1 MIVRFNAE
9 SRQGLLAAAGVI
21 PVFAKKRLSQK
32 SSGRPSRRS
41 RTLPALGTG
50 GTSLRGDT
58 PAPSSSIVAEAE
70 LRPFGSSLRSPH
82 HSFGTVP
89 PLPCRGWHVPQGC
102 SSASAARCLVS
113 AILLIMAVA
122 CSRPGSWEQF
132 VKVEDAPGGVY
143 EFVIPASVITPTTVN
158 PSTSAIPSEVKEPSL
173 RAMASSDCKSNFDLT
188 FYTSPLSEPLQLEIL
203 WQVTP
208 QLMAGNQ
215 LNTSNMPEAPLQ
227 PGVERRFYESAD
239 NQTVACH
246 SETVWFPAG
255 EHRAL
260 YRSGV
265 RFSAD
270 LSGNTPKSLQVPPK
284 NPLPVENIAEI
295 STGTPKNTPTC
306 IENGEKLYRS
316 SVKIRVTPVNPPE
329 GFRGLGIIIKRNDG
343 TR

>member
-9 SRQGLLAAAGVI
+9 SRQVLLAAAGVI

-41 RTLPALGTG
+41 RTLPAFGTG
-50 GTSLRGDT
+50 VTSLRGDT
-58 PAPSSSIVAEAE
+58 PAPSSSIVAEAFAT
-70 LRPFGSSLRSPH
+70 PSHPAI
-82 HSFGTVP
+82 T
-89 PLPCRGWHVPQGC
+89 HVPQGR
-102 SSASAARCLVS
+102 SSASAPRLFLAVLMV
-113 AILLIMAVA
+113 MAVA

-143 EFVIPASVITPTTVN
+143 KFALPLQA
-158 PSTSAIPSEVKEPSL
+158 STSTATPSATTYDIS
-173 RAMASSDCKSNFDLT
+173 
-188 FYTSPLSEPLQLEIL
+188 FYTAPLAEPLQLEIL
-203 WQVTP
+203 WQ
-208 QLMAGNQ
+208 LMAAKQ
-215 LNTSNMPEAPLQ
+215 LNISNMPEAPLQ

-260 YRSGV
+260 YRSSV
-265 RFSAD
+265 RFSDD
-270 LSGNTPKSLQVPPK
+270 LSGNTPISLQVPPK
-284 NPLPVENIAEI
+284 NPLPVENNAEI

-306 IENGEKLYRS
+306 IGNGEKLYRS
-316 SVKIRVTPVNPPE
+316 AVTIRVTPINPPE

>member
-9 SRQGLLAAAGVI
+9 SRQALLAAA
-21 PVFAKKRLSQK
+21 
-32 SSGRPSRRS
+32 
-41 RTLPALGTG
+41 
-50 GTSLRGDT
+50 
-58 PAPSSSIVAEAE
+58 
-70 LRPFGSSLRSPH
+70 
-82 HSFGTVP
+82 
-89 PLPCRGWHVPQGC
+89 
-102 SSASAARCLVS
+102 
-113 AILLIMAVA
+113 LIMAVA

-132 VKVEDAPGGVY
+132 IRAEDAPGGVY

-173 RAMASSDCKSNFDLT
+173 RAMASSDCKSTFDLT

-215 LNTSNMPEAPLQ
+215 LNTSNMPEALLQ

-239 NQTVACH
+239 NQTVACR

-306 IENGEKLYRS
+306 IENGENLYRS
-316 SVKIRVTPVNPPE
+316 AVTIQVTPINPPE
-329 GFRGLGIIIKRNDG
+329 DFRGLGIICKTNDG

>member
-9 SRQGLLAAAGVI
+9 SRQGLLAANMN
-21 PVFAKKRLSQK
+21 LSQK
-32 SSGRPSRRS
+32 SSGRPSRHS
-41 RTLPALGTG
+41 RTLPAFGTG

-58 PAPSSSIVAEAE
+58 PAPSSSIVAAAFAT
-70 LRPFGSSLRSPH
+70 PSHPAI
-82 HSFGTVP
+82 T
-89 PLPCRGWHVPQGC
+89 HVPQGR

-113 AILLIMAVA
+113 AILLILAVA

-132 VKVEDAPGGVY
+132 IRAEDAAGGVY
-143 EFVIPASVITPTTVN
+143 EFALPLQA
-158 PSTSAIPSEVKEPSL
+158 STSTAIPSATTYDISL
-173 RAMASSDCKSNFDLT
+173 
-188 FYTSPLSEPLQLEIL
+188 YTAPLAEPLQLEIL
-203 WQVTP
+203 WQ
-208 QLMAGNQ
+208 LMAAKQ
-215 LNTSNMPEAPLQ
+215 LNISNIPEFSLR
-227 PGVERRFYESAD
+227 PGVGDGLCETAD

-246 SETVWFPAG
+246 SETVWFPAW

-260 YRSGV
+260 YRSGI

-306 IENGEKLYRS
+306 IENEEKLYRS
-316 SVKIRVTPVNPPE
+316 AVTIQVTPVNPPE

>member
-9 SRQGLLAAAGVI
+9 SRQVLLAAAGVI

-41 RTLPALGTG
+41 RTLPAFGTG
-50 GTSLRGDT
+50 VTSLRGDT
-58 PAPSSSIVAEAE
+58 PAPSSSIVAEAFAT
-70 LRPFGSSLRSPH
+70 PSHPAI
-82 HSFGTVP
+82 T
-89 PLPCRGWHVPQGC
+89 HVPQGR

-113 AILLIMAVA
+113 AILLVMAVA

-143 EFVIPASVITPTTVN
+143 EFALPLPASTSTATPSATTYDI
-158 PSTSAIPSEVKEPSL
+158 S
-173 RAMASSDCKSNFDLT
+173 
-188 FYTSPLSEPLQLEIL
+188 FYTAPLAEPLQLEIL
-203 WQVTP
+203 W

-284 NPLPVENIAEI
+284 NPLPVENNAEI

-306 IENGEKLYRS
+306 IGNGEKLYRS
-316 SVKIRVTPVNPPE
+316 AVTIRVTPINPPE

>member
-9 SRQGLLAAAGVI
+9 SRQVLLAAAGVI

-41 RTLPALGTG
+41 RTLPAFGTG
-50 GTSLRGDT
+50 VTSLRGDT
-58 PAPSSSIVAEAE
+58 PAPSSSIVAEAFAT
-70 LRPFGSSLRSPH
+70 PSHPAI
-82 HSFGTVP
+82 T
-89 PLPCRGWHVPQGC
+89 HVPQGR

-113 AILLIMAVA
+113 AILRVMAVA

-143 EFVIPASVITPTTVN
+143 EFALPLPASTSTATPSATTYDI
-158 PSTSAIPSEVKEPSL
+158 S
-173 RAMASSDCKSNFDLT
+173 
-188 FYTSPLSEPLQLEIL
+188 FYTAPLAEPLQLEIL
-203 WQVTP
+203 W

-284 NPLPVENIAEI
+284 NPLPVENNAEI

-306 IENGEKLYRS
+306 IGNGEKLYRS
-316 SVKIRVTPVNPPE
+316 AVTIRVTPINPPE

>member
-1 MIVRFNAE
+1 MFN
-9 SRQGLLAAAGVI
+9 RAGV
-21 PVFAKKRLSQK
+21 
-32 SSGRPSRRS
+32 
-41 RTLPALGTG
+41 
-50 GTSLRGDT
+50 
-58 PAPSSSIVAEAE
+58 
-70 LRPFGSSLRSPH
+70 SPI
-82 HSFGTVP
+82 
-89 PLPCRGWHVPQGC
+89 
-102 SSASAARCLVS
+102 ASAARCLVS

-132 VKVEDAPGGVY
+132 VKVEDAAGGVY
-143 EFVIPASVITPTTVN
+143 EFALPLQA
-158 PSTSAIPSEVKEPSL
+158 STSTATPSATTYDIS
-173 RAMASSDCKSNFDLT
+173 
-188 FYTSPLSEPLQLEIL
+188 FYTAPLAEPLQLEIL
-203 WQVTP
+203 WQ
-208 QLMAGNQ
+208 LMAAKQ
-215 LNTSNMPEAPLQ
+215 LNISNMPESSLR
-227 PGVERRFYESAD
+227 PGVGDGLCETAD

-260 YRSGV
+260 YRSGI

-316 SVKIRVTPVNPPE
+316 AVTIQVTPINPPE
-329 GFRGLGIIIKRNDG
+329 DFRGLGIICKTNDG

>member
-9 SRQGLLAAAGVI
+9 SRQVLLAAAGVI

-32 SSGRPSRRS
+32 SSGRPSRRF
-41 RTLPALGTG
+41 RTLPAFGTG

-58 PAPSSSIVAEAE
+58 PAPSSSI
-70 LRPFGSSLRSPH
+70 
-82 HSFGTVP
+82 
-89 PLPCRGWHVPQGC
+89 
-102 SSASAARCLVS
+102 ASAARCLVS
-113 AILLIMAVA
+113 AILLIMVVA

-143 EFVIPASVITPTTVN
+143 EFALPLQA
-158 PSTSAIPSEVKEPSL
+158 STSTATPSATTYDIS
-173 RAMASSDCKSNFDLT
+173 
-188 FYTSPLSEPLQLEIL
+188 FYTAPLAEPLQLEIL
-203 WQVTP
+203 WQ
-208 QLMAGNQ
+208 LLAAKQ

-227 PGVERRFYESAD
+227 PGVERRFYETAD

-306 IENGEKLYRS
+306 IGNGEKLYRS
-316 SVKIRVTPVNPPE
+316 AVTIRVTPINPPE

>member
-1 MIVRFNAE
+1 MFN
-9 SRQGLLAAAGVI
+9 RAGVSPLREFALRAHPTI
-21 PVFAKKRLSQK
+21 P
-32 SSGRPSRRS
+32 SGRSPRFR
-41 RTLPALGTG
+41 AAG

-58 PAPSSSIVAEAE
+58 PAPSSSIVAEAFAT
-70 LRPFGSSLRSPH
+70 PSHPAI
-82 HSFGTVP
+82 T
-89 PLPCRGWHVPQGC
+89 HVPQGR

-113 AILLIMAVA
+113 AILLVMAVA

-143 EFVIPASVITPTTVN
+143 EFALPLQA
-158 PSTSAIPSEVKEPSL
+158 STSTATPSATTYDIS
-173 RAMASSDCKSNFDLT
+173 
-188 FYTSPLSEPLQLEIL
+188 FYTAPLAEPLQLEIL
-203 WQVTP
+203 WQ
-208 QLMAGNQ
+208 LMAAKQ
-215 LNTSNMPEAPLQ
+215 LNISNIPEAPLQ

-270 LSGNTPKSLQVPPK
+270 LSGNTPISLQVPPK
-284 NPLPVENIAEI
+284 NPLPVENNAEI

-316 SVKIRVTPVNPPE
+316 AVTIRVTPINPPE

>member
-1 MIVRFNAE
+1 MFN
-9 SRQGLLAAAGVI
+9 RAGVSPLREFALRAHPTI
-21 PVFAKKRLSQK
+21 P
-32 SSGRPSRRS
+32 SGRSPRFR
-41 RTLPALGTG
+41 AAG

-58 PAPSSSIVAEAE
+58 PAPSSSIVAAAFAT
-70 LRPFGSSLRSPH
+70 PSHPAI
-82 HSFGTVP
+82 T
-89 PLPCRGWHVPQGC
+89 HVPQGR

-113 AILLIMAVA
+113 AILLVMAVA

-173 RAMASSDCKSNFDLT
+173 RAMASSDCKSTFDLT

-227 PGVERRFYESAD
+227 PGVERRFYETAD

-246 SETVWFPAG
+246 RETVWFPAG

-265 RFSAD
+265 RFSDD

-284 NPLPVENIAEI
+284 NPLPVEDNAEI
-295 STGTPKNTPTC
+295 SIGTPKNTPTC
-306 IENGEKLYRS
+306 IGNGEKLYRS
-316 SVKIRVTPVNPPE
+316 AVTIRVTPINPPE

>member
-9 SRQGLLAAAGVI
+9 SRQVLLAAAGVI

-41 RTLPALGTG
+41 RTLPAFGTG
-50 GTSLRGDT
+50 VTSLRGDT
-58 PAPSSSIVAEAE
+58 PAPSSSIVAEAFAT
-70 LRPFGSSLRSPH
+70 PSHPAI
-82 HSFGTVP
+82 T
-89 PLPCRGWHVPQGC
+89 HVPQGR

-113 AILLIMAVA
+113 AILLVMAVA

-143 EFVIPASVITPTTVN
+143 EFALPLPASTSTATPSATTYDI
-158 PSTSAIPSEVKEPSL
+158 S
-173 RAMASSDCKSNFDLT
+173 
-188 FYTSPLSEPLQLEIL
+188 FYTAPLAEPLQLEIL
-203 WQVTP
+203 W

-265 RFSAD
+265 RFSDD

-284 NPLPVENIAEI
+284 NPLPVENNAEI

-306 IENGEKLYRS
+306 IGNGEKLYRS
-316 SVKIRVTPVNPPE
+316 AVTIRVTPINPPE

>member
-1 MIVRFNAE
+1 MFN
-9 SRQGLLAAAGVI
+9 RAGVSPLREFALRAHPTI
-21 PVFAKKRLSQK
+21 P
-32 SSGRPSRRS
+32 SGRSPRFR
-41 RTLPALGTG
+41 AAG

-58 PAPSSSIVAEAE
+58 PAPSSSIVAEAFAT
-70 LRPFGSSLRSPH
+70 PSHPAI
-82 HSFGTVP
+82 T
-89 PLPCRGWHVPQGC
+89 HVPQGR
-102 SSASAARCLVS
+102 SSASAPRLFLAVLMV
-113 AILLIMAVA
+113 MAVA

-143 EFVIPASVITPTTVN
+143 EFALPLQA
-158 PSTSAIPSEVKEPSL
+158 STSTATPSATTYDISL
-173 RAMASSDCKSNFDLT
+173 
-188 FYTSPLSEPLQLEIL
+188 YTAPLAEPLQLEIL
-203 WQVTP
+203 WQ
-208 QLMAGNQ
+208 LMAAKQ

-227 PGVERRFYESAD
+227 PGVERRFYETAD

-265 RFSAD
+265 RFSDD
-270 LSGNTPKSLQVPPK
+270 LSGNTPISLQVPPK
-284 NPLPVENIAEI
+284 NPRPVENNAEI

-306 IENGEKLYRS
+306 IGNGEKLYRS
-316 SVKIRVTPVNPPE
+316 AVTIRVTPINPPE